1 MKHKMKT
8 KKLLFSLTILLSF
21 FLMIACKSEVK
32 KEEKSCCSEKVQKH
46 VEWSKNS
53 NIYEVNIRQY
63 TPEGTLNAFADHLPR
78 LKKMG
83 VDILWLMPIQP
94 IGEKNRKG
102 TLGSYY
108 AVKDYKAVN
117 PEFGTLEDFKNLVKK
132 VHDLDMHIILDW
144 VANHSAWDH
153 PWIESNPEWYLKDST
168 GNIISPVAD
177 WSDVAG
183 FTYENQELRKAM
195 IDALEYW
202 VVETNIDGYR
212 CDVAGMVPTE
222 FWEDATSALMKHK
235 HVFMLA
241 EANVHEHHNY
251 AFDMSYAWDMH
262 FILNEIVT
270 GEKTLE
276 DIDNKLLKDLEEY
289 PSDAYRMNFT
299 SNHDE
304 NSWKG
309 NAVKRLGPAKE
320 VMAVFTLTA
329 SGMPLIYSGQEACL
343 DKDLEFFEKDQ
354 IEWKE
359 CDITELYTKLLHLK
373 KENKALWNGD
383 FGGKMEKIVTSDDAS
398 IYAYSRI
405 KDGQQVV
412 SILNMSDK
420 EIEFELNDF
429 KTTYTLYEV
438 FNGDQFEQNDKFTLD
453 PWEFLV
459 YATK

>member
-1 MKHKMKT
+1 MKT
-8 KKLLFSLTILLSF
+8 KNVLFSLTILLSF

-32 KEEKSCCSEKVQKH
+32 KEEKSYCSEKVQKH

-78 LKKMG
+78 LKEMG

-117 PEFGTLEDFKNLVKK
+117 PEFGTLEDFKELVKK
-132 VHDLDMHIILDW
+132 VHNLDMHIILDW

-153 PWIESNPEWYLKDST
+153 PWIESNPEWYLKDSI

-195 IDALEYW
+195 IDALEFW

-222 FWEDATSALMKHK
+222 FWENATSALMKHK

-241 EANVHEHHNY
+241 EANVPEHHNY
-251 AFDMSYAWDMH
+251 AFDMSYAWNMH
-262 FILNEIVT
+262 FVLNEVFE
-270 GEKTLE
+270 GKKTLA
-276 DIDNKLLKDLEEY
+276 DIDSQLLKDLEEY

-343 DKDLEFFEKDQ
+343 DKDLEFFEKDL
-354 IEWKE
+354 IDWKE

-383 FGGKMEKIVTSDDAS
+383 FGGQMEKIATSNDAS
-398 IYAYSRI
+398 IYAFSRL
-405 KDGQQVV
+405 KDGQQVI

-420 EIEFELNDF
+420 EVEFELNEF
-429 KTTYTLYEV
+429 ETANTLYEV
-438 FNGDQFEQNDKFTLD
+438 FNGDQFEQKDKFTLD
-453 PWEFLV
+453 PWGFFV
-459 YATK
+459 YATR